1 MIYSCLSIEEVKDGF
16 VYFENKDDYD
26 RIEKETVPIGM
37 PGKVM
42 LYYPSDNIKTGKII
56 LFGYLEE
63 QLIDSIKRN
72 TFLLEKLQKLKK
84 SEI

>member
-1 MIYSCLSIEEVKDGF
+1 
-16 VYFENKDDYD
+16 
-26 RIEKETVPIGM
+26 
-37 PGKVM
+37 M
-42 LYYPSDNIKTGKII
+42 LYYPSDNVKTGKII